1 MINNFLISY
10 DYHGTNIALSVAEDE
25 SIERLPVNLAE
36 MFAMVIRC
44 SDVNARVCIQELAW
58 NFGFDLEK
66 IEAKNMACPTNSQ
79 KP

>member
-1 MINNFLISY
+1 MINNFLISF

-25 SIERLPVNLAE
+25 SIEHLPDNLAE
-36 MFAMVIRC
+36 MFAMVIRR
-44 SDVNARVCIQELAW
+44 SDVDARVCIQELAW

-66 IEAKNMACPTNSQ
+66 VEPRNMACPTNSQ

>member
-1 MINNFLISY
+1 MINNFLITY
-10 DYHGTNIALSVAEDE
+10 DYHGTNIALSVADDE
-25 SIERLPVNLAE
+25 SVERLPVNLAE

-44 SDVNARVCIQELAW
+44 SDVNAHVCIQELAW

-66 IEAKNMACPTNSQ
+66 IEAKDMACPTNSQ

>member
-1 MINNFLISY
+1 MINNFLISF

-25 SIERLPVNLAE
+25 SIEHLPINLAE
-36 MFAMVIRC
+36 MFAMVIRR
-44 SDVNARVCIQELAW
+44 SDVDARVCIQELAW

-66 IEAKNMACPTNSQ
+66 VESRSMACPTNSQ

>member
-1 MINNFLISY
+1 MINNFLISF

-25 SIERLPVNLAE
+25 SIENLPVNLAE
-36 MFAMVIRC
+36 MFAMVIRR
-44 SDVNARVCIQELAW
+44 SDVDARVCIQELAW

-66 IEAKNMACPTNSQ
+66 IEPRNMDCPTSSQ